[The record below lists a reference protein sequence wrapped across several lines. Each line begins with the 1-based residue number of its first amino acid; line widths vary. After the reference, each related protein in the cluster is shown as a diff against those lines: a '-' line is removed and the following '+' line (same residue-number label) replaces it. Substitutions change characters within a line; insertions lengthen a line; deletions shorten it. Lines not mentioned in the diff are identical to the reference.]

1 MIIGVY
7 DRKITTNT
15 SLIEIIKVMYL
26 IQRYWTVSHHN
37 DEFISLLF
45 SLSFSLLIRIHKIT
59 QYKNEMYFSSNVM
72 LLSSSSAT
80 AQMRNILVLA
90 VFPDWICFFSFFF
103 SFFLLVSLLPISY
116 FLFLSFSHYTFFL
129 HFCHRIQTNKKQRKL
144 SRLARRPIQAECK
157 FYIKVYV

>member
-90 VFPDWICFFSFFF
+90 VFPD
-103 SFFLLVSLLPISY
+103 
-116 FLFLSFSHYTFFL
+116 
-129 HFCHRIQTNKKQRKL
+129 
-144 SRLARRPIQAECK
+144 
-157 FYIKVYV
+157 